1 MPIRTPPMQETGESA
16 NSLGANAGP
25 PAEWNRESLQV
36 TAAAFTVLFCIVGMA
51 LWGLPFY
58 YDFMVQQF
66 GWTRGQVTSGN
77 ALSKLVVGPLFGFFA
92 GWMVDRFGPR
102 RLMLAGILMAG
113 AALIG
118 LGSISTLGM
127 FYFFYMLNAL
137 GYVCGGPLPNQVLL
151 SRWFERARG
160 KAMGFAYLGIGLG
173 GAAAP
178 LVANWLTGRFGW
190 ATALRTLGLLI
201 IALSLPAALFVRESP
216 DTDTAR
222 EPAGSA

>member
-102 RLMLAGILMAG
+102 RLMVAGILMAG
-113 AALIG
+113 IALVG
-118 LGSISTLGM
+118 LGAIHTLAG
-127 FYFFYMLNAL
+127 FYFFYLFNAL
-137 GYVCGGPLPNQVLL
+137 GNVCGGPLPNQVLL
-151 SRWFERARG
+151 SRWFIAARG
-160 KAMGFAYLGIGLG
+160 RAMGFAYLGIGIG
-173 GAAAP
+173 GA
-178 LVANWLTGRFGW
+178 LVPFLAVWLTRAVGW
-190 ATALRTLGLLI
+190 QGALQALGLLI
-201 IALSLPAALFVRESP
+201 VVAALPLALVVRES
-216 DTDTAR
+216 
-222 EPAGSA
+222 